1 MEDGEQKGI
10 MQTYDALRLAQ
21 ELGLDLVE
29 ISARSHPPVCRIMD
43 YGKFKY
49 EQSKKKQ
56 QARKHAST
64 VEVKEIKFRPKI
76 EEHDMDFK
84 TKHVRRFLEEGNKCR
99 LVIIFRGREITHPET
114 GRAVLNRVVEI
125 TQDISN
131 VEVQPNM
138 EGRRMVMILA
148 PKAGVVRR
156 SRQAKEAKPATTAK
170 DGGAARAGAREARDE
185 GSQVDGNQI
194 DDDQVDDQIDD
205 DDVNDQIDDGQVDA
219 EPPAPAVNHVGEE
232 SREQPAEVAPPPQS
246 E

>member
-1 MEDGEQKGI
+1 MRVNQRIRVPEIRVVMDDGEQKGI
-10 MQTYDALRLAQ
+10 MQTQDALRLAQ

-29 ISARSHPPVCRIMD
+29 ISARTHPPVCRIMD

-64 VEVKEIKFRPKI
+64 VELKEIKFRPKI

-114 GRAVLNRVVEI
+114 GRAVLDRVVAS
-125 TQDISN
+125 TQDIAN

-148 PKAGVVRR
+148 PKSGVVRR
-156 SRQAKEAKPATTAK
+156 SRQAKEAAKNAAPK
-170 DGGAARAGAREARDE
+170 DGAAIKAGAIQAE
-185 GSQVDGNQI
+185 GGEEIGPEFDPG
-194 DDDQVDDQIDD
+194 DDDPGDDFEDDMDD
-205 DDVNDQIDDGQVDA
+205 DIDEDEDEDEASVQ
-219 EPPAPAVNHVGEE
+219 
-232 SREQPAEVAPPPQS
+232 SPAE
-246 E
+246 

>member
-1 MEDGEQKGI
+1 MRVNQRIRVPEIRVVMEDGEQKGI
-10 MQTYDALRLAQ
+10 MQTHDALRLAQ

-49 EQSKKKQ
+49 EQSKKKK

-64 VEVKEIKFRPKI
+64 VELKEIKFRPKI
-76 EEHDMDFK
+76 EGHDMDFK

-114 GRAVLNRVVEI
+114 GRAVLDRVVEA
-125 TQDISN
+125 TQDIAN

-148 PKAGVVRR
+148 PKSGIVRR
-156 SRQAKEAKPATTAK
+156 SRQAKEAAAAK
-170 DGGAARAGAREARDE
+170 GGAAKDNDAASIEAANAALERSNAEIESELDE
-185 GSQVDGNQI
+185 EEDDI
-194 DDDQVDDQIDD
+194 DETE
-205 DDVNDQIDDGQVDA
+205 A
-219 EPPAPAVNHVGEE
+219 ETPVQPPAE
-232 SREQPAEVAPPPQS
+232 
-246 E
+246 

>member
-1 MEDGEQKGI
+1 MRVNQRIRVPEVRVVMEDGEQKGI
-10 MQTYDALRLAQ
+10 MPTREAQALAQ

-49 EQSKKKQ
+49 EQSKKKK

-64 VEVKEIKFRPKI
+64 VELKEIKFRPKT

-84 TKHVRRFLEEGNKCR
+84 VKHVRRFVEEGNKCR

-114 GRAVLNRVVEI
+114 GRAVLNRVVEA
-125 TQDISN
+125 TQDIAN

-148 PKAGVVRR
+148 PKSGVVRR
-156 SRQAKEAKPATTAK
+156 TRQAKEAKEAK
-170 DGGAARAGAREARDE
+170 EAKGDGKDLGKIEAEGTPEDQMDSHSGDQQDLHAAGSHAADSIDSEAASSGA
-185 GSQVDGNQI
+185 
-194 DDDQVDDQIDD
+194 DQTDS
-205 DDVNDQIDDGQVDA
+205 
-219 EPPAPAVNHVGEE
+219 PPFE
-232 SREQPAEVAPPPQS
+232 
-246 E
+246 

>member
-1 MEDGEQKGI
+1 MRVNQRIRVPEIRVVMEDGEQKGI
-10 MQTYDALRLAQ
+10 MQTYDALRLAK

-29 ISARSHPPVCRIMD
+29 ISAQAHPPVCRIMD

-56 QARKHAST
+56 QARKHSST

-76 EEHDMDFK
+76 EEHDMEFK

-125 TQDISN
+125 TQDIAN

-138 EGRRMVMILA
+138 EGRRMVMILS
-148 PKAGVVRR
+148 PKADVVRR
-156 SRQAKEAKPATTAK
+156 SRQAKEAKPATTKEEGGKPATTK
-170 DGGAARAGAREARDE
+170 NGGDDAQGQSRNDG
-185 GSQVDGNQI
+185 
-194 DDDQVDDQIDD
+194 
-205 DDVNDQIDDGQVDA
+205 DGQAEAAPEPASKPSDA
-219 EPPAPAVNHVGEE
+219 GEE
-232 SREQPAEVAPPPQS
+232 PRKQPAEAASPPPQG